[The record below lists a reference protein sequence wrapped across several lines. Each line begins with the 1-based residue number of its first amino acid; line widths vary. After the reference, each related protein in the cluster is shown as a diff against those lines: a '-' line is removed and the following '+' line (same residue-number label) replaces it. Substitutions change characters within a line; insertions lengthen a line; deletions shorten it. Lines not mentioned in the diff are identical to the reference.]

1 MVQKSINPTE
11 YRLLFELVRE
21 AILDQAVSGV
31 RCSQDEENKVKVKLQ
46 KLLELDYST
55 PLPDLTQEFLVRQLR
70 IEKFKH
76 QTWGEEQVKKFFKER
91 QSEFDRIVYS
101 LIRTKDEGIAR
112 ELYFRLVEGEQTFSQ
127 LAQEYSQGPEA
138 KTGGRVGPIPLTL
151 PHPTIAQLLMRSSVG
166 QLHPPLKIDGW
177 LVIIRLEKIVPGVLD
192 SKLKQRLVDE
202 LYEQWLSKQIATV
215 FQETA

>member
-31 RCSQDEENKVKVKLQ
+31 RCSQDEENNVKVKLQ
-46 KLLELDYST
+46 QLLELDYST

-76 QTWGEEQVKKFFKER
+76 QTWGDERVKKFFKER
-91 QSEFDRIVYS
+91 KSEFDRIVYS

-166 QLHPPLKIDGW
+166 QLHPPVKIDGW
-177 LVIIRLEKIVPGVLD
+177 LVIIRLEQIVPGVLD